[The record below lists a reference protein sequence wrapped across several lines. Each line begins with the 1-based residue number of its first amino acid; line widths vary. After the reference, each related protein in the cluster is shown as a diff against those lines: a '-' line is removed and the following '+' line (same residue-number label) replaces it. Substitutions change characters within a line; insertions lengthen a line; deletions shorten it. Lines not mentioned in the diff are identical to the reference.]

1 VAKDSI
7 MISVINDDDVYTI
20 GTSDRDPSLYKF
32 IVSLAGPESTS
43 MRGLW
48 VREYLA

>member
-1 VAKDSI
+1 

-32 IVSLAGPESTS
+32 IMSLAGPESAS
-43 MRGLW
+43 VSGLW
-48 VREYLA
+48 VCEYLA